1 MPRPDPAPSPDH
13 AGPQR
18 TLVSRL
24 WPARIASVRANPAAT
39 DVTDDAAMDA
49 AHQLAVALLAGSPRV
64 AVIGPGWS
72 RVDARGWDRRG
83 GEIALARTLRQAAE
97 AAGFGHVRVGVADT
111 AVAADA
117 AAVVAGE
124 SDESGIRIIEP
135 GGAREFLAPL
145 PLSLLPLSDELIET
159 FRALGLRR
167 MGDIAARNVCEL
179 EARFGTDGV
188 RAHQLAQGIDDR
200 VFRAFD
206 ALEAPETAL
215 ELDPPVETLEPLLFV
230 LRHLLARTCAE
241 LADRGLCAARLELDL
256 RGRDGTETGVAV
268 PARPTRQ
275 ERLLYDLCRAA
286 LERATGPGGRLTM
299 PVEEVVLRVVR
310 SAAPDARQEDL
321 FTRRWR
327 DPMAAASALSR
338 LRVRLGPSG
347 VVRPAVRADHRPES
361 RSVWEPVEIGYGS
374 RVAGATAGATDE
386 VRDEADAALMPA
398 AVPGVLH
405 LLPEPLPLRV
415 RTAEGRP
422 AEMWGDAG
430 YHELVVAEGPER
442 LSGDWWKDP
451 YHREYFWVCTKEG
464 GLLWLFREYR
474 PSGVFRWWL
483 HGWWD

>member
-1 MPRPDPAPSPDH
+1 M
-13 AGPQR
+13 
-18 TLVSRL
+18 
-24 WPARIASVRANPAAT
+24 
-39 DVTDDAAMDA
+39 
-49 AHQLAVALLAGSPRV
+49 
-64 AVIGPGWS
+64 
-72 RVDARGWDRRG
+72 
-83 GEIALARTLRQAAE
+83 
-97 AAGFGHVRVGVADT
+97 
-111 AVAADA
+111 
-117 AAVVAGE
+117 
-124 SDESGIRIIEP
+124 
-135 GGAREFLAPL
+135 
-145 PLSLLPLSDELIET
+145 IET
-159 FRALGLRR
+159 FRVLGLRR
-167 MGDIAARNVCEL
+167 AGDIAARDASEL
-179 EARFGTDGV
+179 EARFGPDGV
-188 RAHQLAQGIDDR
+188 RAHQLARGIDDR
-200 VFRAFD
+200 VFRAFG

-215 ELDPPVETLEPLLFV
+215 ELDPPADTLEPLLFV

-286 LERATGPGGRLTM
+286 LERATGPGGRLTT
-299 PVEEVVLRVVR
+299 PVEEVVLRVAR

-338 LRVRLGPSG
+338 LGVRLGPSG

-361 RSVWEPVEIGYGS
+361 RSAWEPVEIGYGS
-374 RVAGATAGATDE
+374 HVAGATTETPTPATDE
-386 VRDEADAALMPA
+386 TRNETNVTPI
-398 AVPGVLH
+398 PGVLH

-415 RTAEGRP
+415 RMTEDRP

-430 YHELVVAEGPER
+430 HHELVAAEGPER

-451 YHREYFWVCTKEG
+451 YHREYFRVCTEDG

-474 PSGVFRWWL
+474 PSGAFRWWL

>member
-1 MPRPDPAPSPDH
+1 M
-13 AGPQR
+13 
-18 TLVSRL
+18 SRL

-39 DVTDDAAMDA
+39 DVAANSAAMDAAAYAVADADA

-64 AVIGPGWS
+64 AVVGPGWS
-72 RVDARGWDRRG
+72 RVDARGRDRRG

-97 AAGFGHVRVGVADT
+97 AAGCGHVRVGVADT

-117 AAVVAGE
+117 AAVVAGGSGE
-124 SDESGIRIIEP
+124 SDESGIRIVTP
-135 GGAREFLAPL
+135 GGSREFLAPL

-159 FRALGLRR
+159 FRALGLRQ
-167 MGDIAARNVCEL
+167 MGDITARNVCEL
-179 EARFGTDGV
+179 EARFGADGV

-206 ALEAPETAL
+206 ALEASETAL

-286 LERATGPGGRLTM
+286 LERATGPGGRLMT

-374 RVAGATAGATDE
+374 RVAEVMARATDE

-405 LLPEPLPLRV
+405 LLPEPQSLRI

-430 YHELVVAEGPER
+430 HHELVAAEGPER

-451 YHREYFWVCTKEG
+451 YHREYFRVCTKEG

>member
-1 MPRPDPAPSPDH
+1 M
-13 AGPQR
+13 
-18 TLVSRL
+18 SRL
-24 WPARIASVRANPAAT
+24 WPARIASVRANPAT
-39 DVTDDAAMDA
+39 TDA

-64 AVIGPGWS
+64 AVVGPGWS

-97 AAGFGHVRVGVADT
+97 AVGFGHVRVGVADT

-159 FRALGLRR
+159 FRVLGLRR

-179 EARFGTDGV
+179 EARFGADGV

-215 ELDPPVETLEPLLFV
+215 ELDTPVETLEPLLFV

-268 PARPTRQ
+268 PAYRK
-275 ERLLYDLCRAA
+275 EY
-286 LERATGPGGRLTM
+286 
-299 PVEEVVLRVVR
+299 
-310 SAAPDARQEDL
+310 EDL
-321 FTRRWR
+321 LKRLKE
-327 DPMAAASALSR
+327 LS
-338 LRVRLGPSG
+338 VI
-347 VVRPAVRADHRPES
+347 DEES
-361 RSVWEPVEIGYGS
+361 PV
-374 RVAGATAGATDE
+374 
-386 VRDEADAALMPA
+386 
-398 AVPGVLH
+398 
-405 LLPEPLPLRV
+405 
-415 RTAEGRP
+415 
-422 AEMWGDAG
+422 
-430 YHELVVAEGPER
+430 
-442 LSGDWWKDP
+442 
-451 YHREYFWVCTKEG
+451 
-464 GLLWLFREYR
+464 
-474 PSGVFRWWL
+474 
-483 HGWWD
+483 